1 MKPLIT
7 ERPTPSRIPV
17 LLSVITLLQI
27 VLLIS
32 SLLQW
37 LVVARLA
44 NKTDAYEQADT
55 GDVYQLTRIDSAGR
69 TPEMIQAFALKA
81 LMLLFSWPGPQPNHL
96 GQIEPDKGLQVDI
109 GDDTF
114 RVPEQVVA
122 SSFLLE
128 PGLQEAMLKRI
139 AEVVPTDYFGGD
151 VEVLLTIDEITL
163 PKKTKVSGEYEVT
176 VVGNRYTIRERTL
189 PGSRKPFNKIITLRT
204 TTAPVHPVGDTPI
217 ARKVYG
223 VRQAGLLITNIRDI
237 SLEEQQ

>member
-7 ERPTPSRIPV
+7 KRFTPSRIPA
-17 LLSVITLLQI
+17 LLSVMALLQ
-27 VLLIS
+27 VGLLGS

-37 LVVARLA
+37 LAVARLA
-44 NKTDAYEQADT
+44 NKTDAYEHAYT
-55 GDVYQLTRIDSAGR
+55 GDVYQLTRIDPAGR
-69 TPEMIQAFALKA
+69 SPELIQAFTLKA

-96 GQIEPDKGLQVDI
+96 GQVEPDKGAQVDI

-114 RVPEQVVA
+114 RVPEQVVT

-163 PKKTKVSGEYEVT
+163 PKENGVPGEYEVT
-176 VVGNRYTIRERTL
+176 VVGNRYTVRDKTL
-189 PGSRKPFNKIITLRT
+189 PGAREPFNKIITLRAT
-204 TTAPVHPVGDTPI
+204 TTPVKPVGNTPI
-217 ARKVYG
+217 TRKVHG
-223 VRQAGLLITNIRDI
+223 IRQAGLLISNIRDV